1 MPKREPA
8 PPLTVLYDTREQCV
22 PEFPAGVIL
31 ERATMATGDYT
42 TPGLRTIAAIER
54 KSVGDFAST
63 ITWGRERFDREVV
76 RFQPIRFKCVV
87 VEGDIGDAWRVC
99 QVHPHAVIGTV
110 ASLFA
115 RYQLPV
121 LFAGTAVAA
130 GRLMAGLLSRWEQL
144 MGLRPE
150 SR

>member
-1 MPKREPA
+1 LKRAHA
-8 PPLTVLYDTREQCV
+8 PPLTVLFDTREQCV
-22 PEFPAGVIL
+22 PPFPDGVVL
-31 ERATMATGDYT
+31 ERGTMPTGDYT
-42 TPGLRTIAAIER
+42 TPGLRTIAAVER

-76 RFQPIRFKCVV
+76 RFQPIKYKCVV
-87 VEGDIGDAWRVC
+87 VEGDIGDTWRVC
-99 QVHPHAVIGTV
+99 NVHPHAVIGTV

-121 LFAGTAVAA
+121 LFVGTAAA
-130 GRLMAGLLSRWEQL
+130 CGRLMAGLLRRWEET

-150 SR
+150 AR